1 MTIAMSRS
9 GNRLPGPSDQDQ
21 AILRGLAGLH
31 FNYGQYRVAESLLDL
46 ALWLD
51 PGDKSSHAMMARVL
65 VRQRRGQEART
76 HIDKARKVKVRT

>member
-1 MTIAMSRS
+1 MSIAMSRS

-31 FNYGQYRVAESLLDL
+31 FNCGQYRAAESLPGP

-51 PGDKSSHAMMARVL
+51 PGDKASHAMMARVL
-65 VRQRRGQEART
+65 VRQRRGQEARA
-76 HIDKARKVKVRT
+76 HSDKARKVKVRT